1 MTKQRIFALA
11 ILLTVVM
18 IGLIINQSILLI
30 NGMTQSQKVFEDQM
44 NDVLAEVSEDLKYY
58 DYNPYVNSAVDSAL
72 DADSIRRDSLVLANL
87 QAIFDFT
94 IFLKEEKAVHTF
106 ELLGDSSEG
115 DLAILELFQELKSRS
130 SQSVLINQDL
140 QNVLSTK
147 TNDLKRKQP
156 EVTDEVIQE
165 LLDTRLEERF
175 LTISYDLKSATKP
188 YGGMKLSQSAKENE
202 NYFERLVFKNELT
215 GSYHGKLIVLVN
227 NRNQIIWY
235 QNLFFI
241 ITSVVLILFISVGFV
256 FSVITILRQ
265 RKISDLK
272 TAFINNMTHELKTP
286 VATISI
292 ASQMLHEDNVIH
304 TSDKVLK
311 YAEIIQ
317 QENLRLGG
325 HIEKVLQVAQLE
337 QGSIKL
343 NMKEVDV
350 HQILDKLSQSYK
362 LRIEA
367 ANGVLIEDRQAAN
380 HLIYGDEQHLY
391 NVFSNLYDNA
401 IKYAKDELEIVVT
414 TRSNNN
420 FIEIVIRDN
429 GIGMSSS
436 VQRHIFD
443 AFFRESSG
451 NIHNVKGF
459 GLGLSYVKAMTE
471 RHEGSIRVQ
480 SEEGQFAEFTLI
492 FPLNNETQ

>member
-1 MTKQRIFALA
+1 MTKQRIYALA

-18 IGLIINQSILLI
+18 VGLIVNQSILLI
-30 NGMTQSQKVFEDQM
+30 NGMTQSKKVFEDQM
-44 NDVLAEVSEDLKYY
+44 NDVLAEVSEDLKFY
-58 DYNPYVNSAVDSAL
+58 DYGPYMNSTVDSAMN
-72 DADSIRRDSLVLANL
+72 ADSIRRDSLVLANL

-115 DLAILELFQELKSRS
+115 DLAILQLFQELKSRS

-147 TNDLKRKQP
+147 TNDLRRKQP

-165 LLDTRLEERF
+165 LLDTRLKERS
-175 LTISYDLKSATKP
+175 LTMSYSLTSSTRP
-188 YGGMKLSQSAKENE
+188 YGGMKLSTSAKENE
-202 NYFERLVFKNELT
+202 NYFERLVFKNDLT
-215 GSYHGKLIVLVN
+215 GTYHGKLIVLVN
-227 NRNQIIWY
+227 NRSQFIWY
-235 QNLFFI
+235 QNLLFI
-241 ITSVVLILFISVGFV
+241 VTSVVLILFVSVGFV

-286 VATISI
+286 VATIGI
-292 ASQMLHEDNVIH
+292 ASQMLHEDNVI
-304 TSDKVLK
+304 TASDKVLK

-317 QENLRLGG
+317 EENLRLGG

-343 NMKEVDV
+343 NMKGVDV
-350 HQILDKLSQSYK
+350 HEILDKLKSSYK

-367 ANGVLIEDRQAAN
+367 ANGLLTEDLHATN
-380 HLIYGDEQHLY
+380 HEIYGDEQHLY
-391 NVFSNLYDNA
+391 NLFSNLYDNA
-401 IKYAKDELEIVVT
+401 IKYSKEELIIAIT
-414 TRSNNN
+414 TRSNQQ
-420 FIEIVIRDN
+420 FLEIVIRDN

-471 RHEGSIRVQ
+471 RHAGSIHVQ

-492 FPLNNETQ
+492 FPLNNKK

>member
-1 MTKQRIFALA
+1 MTKQRIYALA
-11 ILLTVVM
+11 ILLTAVM
-18 IGLIINQSILLI
+18 VGLIINQSILLR
-30 NGMTQSQKVFEDQM
+30 NGITQSQKVFEDQM
-44 NDVLAEVSEDLKYY
+44 NDVLGEVSEDLRFY
-58 DYNPYVNSAVDSAL
+58 DYGLYVNNVLDSAM

-106 ELLGDSSEG
+106 ELLGDSSQE
-115 DLAILELFQELKSRS
+115 DIAMLELLEKLKSHS

-140 QNVLSTK
+140 QDVLSTK
-147 TNDLKRKQP
+147 SKDLTRKQP
-156 EVTDEVIQE
+156 DVTDEVIQE
-165 LLDTRLEERF
+165 LLDARLKERSMS
-175 LTISYDLKSATKP
+175 ISYTLETTTKP
-188 YGGMKLSQSAKENE
+188 YGGMTLSPYAQENAS
-202 NYFERLVFKNELT
+202 YFERLVFKNELS
-215 GSYHGKLIVLVN
+215 GEYHGKLMIWIN
-227 NRNQIIWY
+227 NRNQYVWY
-235 QNLFFI
+235 QNLVFI
-241 ITSVVLILFISVGFV
+241 ITSVLLIVFVSIGFV

-286 VATISI
+286 VATIGI
-292 ASQMLHEDNVIH
+292 ASQMLHEGNVI
-304 TSDKVLK
+304 TESDKVLK
-311 YAEIIQ
+311 YAEIIRE
-317 QENLRLGG
+317 ENHRLGS

-343 NMKEVDV
+343 NMKEVDI
-350 HQILDKLSQSYK
+350 HQILDKLQASYK

-367 ANGVLIEDRQAAN
+367 ANGVLVEERQATN
-380 HLIYGDEQHLY
+380 HLVYGDEQHLY

-401 IKYAKDELEIVVT
+401 IKYSKEELMITVT
-414 TRSNNN
+414 TRSNQS
-420 FIEIVIRDN
+420 FIEVVIRDN
-429 GIGMSSS
+429 GIGMSST

-471 RHEGSIRVQ
+471 RHQGSIDVQ

-492 FPLNNETQ
+492 FPLNNEK

>member
-1 MTKQRIFALA
+1 MTKQRIYALA
-11 ILLTVVM
+11 ILLSVVM
-18 IGLIINQSILLI
+18 VGLIVNQSILLR
-30 NGMTQSQKVFEDQM
+30 NGITQSQKVFEDQM
-44 NDVLAEVSEDLKYY
+44 NDVLGEVSEDLKLY
-58 DYNPYVNSAVDSAL
+58 DYGPYVNSVVDSAM

-106 ELLGDSSEG
+106 ELVGDSSQEEM
-115 DLAILELFQELKSRS
+115 AMLELLQELKSRS
-130 SQSVLINQDL
+130 TQSVLIDQDL
-140 QNVLSTK
+140 QDVLSTK
-147 TNDLKRKQP
+147 SEDLTRKRP
-156 EVTDEVIQE
+156 EVTDEVIRE
-165 LLDTRLEERF
+165 LLDARLNERS
-175 LTISYDLKSATKP
+175 LSISYKLKSLTRP
-188 YGGMKLSQSAKENE
+188 YGGMQLSPYALENAS
-202 NYFERLVFKNELT
+202 YFERLVFKNELS
-215 GSYHGKLIVLVN
+215 GEYHGKLMVWVN
-227 NRNQIIWY
+227 NRNQYVWY
-235 QNLFFI
+235 QNLVFI
-241 ITSVVLILFISVGFV
+241 ITSVLLILFVSAGFV
-256 FSVITILRQ
+256 FSVTTILRQ

-286 VATISI
+286 VATIGI
-292 ASQMLHEDNVIH
+292 ASQMLHEDNVMNE
-304 TSDKVLK
+304 SEKVLK
-311 YAEIIQ
+311 YAEIIRE
-317 QENLRLGG
+317 ENNRLGS

-350 HQILDKLSQSYK
+350 HQILDKLESSYK

-367 ANGVLIEDRQAAN
+367 ANGVLIQNRQASN
-380 HLIYGDEQHLY
+380 HHIYGDEQHIY

-401 IKYAKDELEIVVT
+401 IKYSKEKLTLSVT
-414 TRSNNN
+414 TRSNQQ
-420 FIEIVIRDN
+420 FIEVIIRDN

-471 RHEGSIRVQ
+471 RHQGSVSVQ

-492 FPLNNETQ
+492 FPLNNEK

>member
-1 MTKQRIFALA
+1 MTKQRIYALA
-11 ILLTVVM
+11 ILLTAVM
-18 IGLIINQSILLI
+18 VGLIINQSILLR
-30 NGMTQSQKVFEDQM
+30 NGITQSQNVFETQM
-44 NDVLAEVSEDLKYY
+44 NDVLAEVNDDLKYY
-58 DYNPYVNSAVDSAL
+58 DYGPYVNSAVDSAM

-106 ELLGDSSEG
+106 ELLGDSSEE
-115 DLAILELFQELKSRS
+115 DMAILELFQELKSRS
-130 SQSVLINQDL
+130 SQSVVINQDL

-147 TNDLKRKQP
+147 TNDLMRKQP
-156 EVTDEVIQE
+156 KVTDEVIQE
-165 LLDTRLEERF
+165 LLDTRLEGRS
-175 LTISYDLKSATKP
+175 LTIYYDLKLSTKP
-188 YGGMKLSQSAKENE
+188 YGGMTLSQSARENE
-202 NYFERLVFKNELT
+202 NHFERLVFKNELS
-215 GSYHGKLIVLVN
+215 GEYHGKMIVLVN
-227 NRNQIIWY
+227 NRNQYIWY
-235 QNLFFI
+235 QNLVFI

-286 VATISI
+286 VATIGI
-292 ASQMLHEDNVIH
+292 ASQMLHEDNVI
-304 TSDKVLK
+304 TVSDKVLK

-317 QENLRLGG
+317 EENLRLGG

-337 QGSIKL
+337 QGSINL
-343 NMKEVDV
+343 NMKEVDI
-350 HQILDKLSQSYK
+350 HQILDKLESSYK

-367 ANGVLIEDRQAAN
+367 ANGVLIEDRQATN

-401 IKYAKDELEIVVT
+401 IKYSKEELKINVT
-414 TRSNNN
+414 TRSNQK
-420 FIEIVIRDN
+420 FLEIVIRDN

-471 RHEGSIRVQ
+471 RHTGSIRVQ

-492 FPLNNETQ
+492 FPLNNEK

>member
-1 MTKQRIFALA
+1 MTKQRIYALA
-11 ILLTVVM
+11 ILLTAVM
-18 IGLIINQSILLI
+18 VGLIVNQSILLI

-58 DYNPYVNSAVDSAL
+58 DYGPFVNSVVDSAM

-115 DLAILELFQELKSRS
+115 DLAILQLFQELKSRS

-147 TNDLKRKQP
+147 TKDLRRKQP

-165 LLDTRLEERF
+165 LLDARLKERSLTMSYSLSSPTRPF
-175 LTISYDLKSATKP
+175 
-188 YGGMKLSQSAKENE
+188 GGMKLSPSAKENE
-202 NYFERLVFKNELT
+202 NYFERLVFKNDLT

-227 NRNQIIWY
+227 NRNQFIWY

-241 ITSVVLILFISVGFV
+241 ITSVVLILFVSVGFV

-272 TAFINNMTHELKTP
+272 TSFINNMTHELKTP
-286 VATISI
+286 VATIGI
-292 ASQMLHEDNVIH
+292 ASQMLHEDNVAT

-317 QENLRLGG
+317 EENLRLGG

-337 QGSIKL
+337 QDSIKL
-343 NMKEVDV
+343 NMKEVDI
-350 HQILDKLSQSYK
+350 HKILDKLKSSYK

-367 ANGVLIEDRQAAN
+367 ANGVLTEERQATN
-380 HLIYGDEQHLY
+380 HTIYGDEQHLY
-391 NVFSNLYDNA
+391 NLFSNLFDNA
-401 IKYAKDELEIVVT
+401 IKYSKDELAIAVT
-414 TRSNNN
+414 TRSNQK
-420 FIEIVIRDN
+420 FFEIVVRDN

-443 AFFRESSG
+443 AFYRESSG

-471 RHEGSIRVQ
+471 RHAGSIRVQ
-480 SEEGQFAEFTLI
+480 SEEGQFTEFTLI
-492 FPLNNETQ
+492 FPLNNEKQ

>member
-1 MTKQRIFALA
+1 
-11 ILLTVVM
+11 
-18 IGLIINQSILLI
+18 
-30 NGMTQSQKVFEDQM
+30 
-44 NDVLAEVSEDLKYY
+44 
-58 DYNPYVNSAVDSAL
+58 
-72 DADSIRRDSLVLANL
+72 
-87 QAIFDFT
+87 
-94 IFLKEEKAVHTF
+94 
-106 ELLGDSSEG
+106 
-115 DLAILELFQELKSRS
+115 
-130 SQSVLINQDL
+130 
-140 QNVLSTK
+140 
-147 TNDLKRKQP
+147 
-156 EVTDEVIQE
+156 
-165 LLDTRLEERF
+165 
-175 LTISYDLKSATKP
+175 
-188 YGGMKLSQSAKENE
+188 
-202 NYFERLVFKNELT
+202 
-215 GSYHGKLIVLVN
+215 
-227 NRNQIIWY
+227 
-235 QNLFFI
+235 
-241 ITSVVLILFISVGFV
+241 
-256 FSVITILRQ
+256 
-265 RKISDLK
+265 
-272 TAFINNMTHELKTP
+272 MTHELKTP

-343 NMKEVDV
+343 NMKEVDI

-401 IKYAKDELEIVVT
+401 IKYSKDELEIAVT

-459 GLGLSYVKAMTE
+459 GLGLLC
-471 RHEGSIRVQ
+471 Q
-480 SEEGQFAEFTLI
+480 SHD
-492 FPLNNETQ
+492 